1 MAYQEKTTI
10 SYGGRLGSALK
21 GIVGGFIAFIGG
33 TILLFWNEGDFIKKL
48 KAINEAEGAT
58 THCESVATIDPA
70 LEGKMIH
77 ASAFADT
84 KDVLT
89 DGEFGLSETAISL
102 SRTVEYYQ
110 WKESSTTETTDKLGG
125 GQEKVTT
132 YTYKQG
138 WVSSPINS
146 GAFKDE
152 DYQSK
157 NFILAKVDPRMQYA
171 QNVSFGAYSLPSFF
185 IRSIGGSVSAEPK
198 LSPEQIEALEKA
210 VIANA
215 RTKPAAPAPASTNA
229 PASQWV
235 HASGSTIYLGQA
247 PASPHIGD
255 VRVTFAKVLPKEV
268 SIIGKVKGETFE
280 EYKAKN
286 GKTISGL
293 RIGTVSMEAMY
304 EGQRTTNKAITWIL
318 RVIGIFL
325 VCTGLK
331 MIFAIFE
338 ALAKVVPFLG
348 TLVGAG
354 VGLVCTVLGIAWS
367 FLWIAIGWLFYRPLI
382 GIPLVIVPIA
392 LIIYLKKQASNKPVK
407 ETPAQ

>member
-10 SYGGRLGSALK
+10 SYGGRLGGALK

-33 TILLFWNEGDFIKKL
+33 TILLFWNEGNFIKTL

-77 ASAFADT
+77 ATALADT

-102 SRTVEYYQ
+102 IRTVEYYQ
-110 WKESSTTETTDKLGG
+110 WEEDSTTETKDKLGG
-125 GQEKVTT
+125 GQERTT
-132 YTYKQG
+132 IYTYQKG

-157 NFILAKVDPRMQYA
+157 NFILAKVEPRTQYA
-171 QNVSFGAYSLPSFF
+171 KNVSFGAYSLPPFF
-185 IRSIGGSVSAEPK
+185 IESIGGRVSAEPK
-198 LSPEQIEALEKA
+198 LSPEQIAALEK
-210 VIANA
+210 VILANA
-215 RTKPAAPAPASTNA
+215 RAKPAAPAPTSADA

-235 HASGSTIYLGQA
+235 HVSGGTVYLGLA
-247 PASPHIGD
+247 PASPSIGD

-268 SIIGKVKGETFE
+268 SIVGKVNEQTFAR
-280 EYKAKN
+280 YVAKN

-293 RIGTVSMEAMY
+293 RVGNVSMEEMY
-304 EGQRTTNKAITWIL
+304 EGQRGSNKLLTWIL
-318 RVIGIFL
+318 RIVGVFL

-338 ALAKVVPFLG
+338 ALAKVIPFLG
-348 TLVGAG
+348 SIVGAG

-367 FLWIAIGWLFYRPLI
+367 FLWIAVGWLFYRPLI
-382 GIPLVIVPIA
+382 GIPLVLIPIA
-392 LIIYLKKQASNKPVK
+392 LIIYLKKQASNKTVK